1 MLNWKQIIFKNVL
14 TVIFLILSILMV
26 LPFVWMISTSFKN
39 AADVF
44 TYPIEWIPQTWNFK
58 HHISLWSGTD
68 SFSLYYYNSLK
79 VTIIPVIV
87 STLLSSLAAY
97 GFAKLE
103 FKGRD
108 LIFVIYISMMMIPP
122 QILFIPKFIMYD
134 WMGIYDTHLALII
147 PQFFSIFG
155 VFLMRQFIL
164 SLPDELIQAAKVDGA
179 GHMYIWSRI
188 VIPLI
193 KPVLASFL
201 ILEFTWIWNDY
212 ENPLIFLS
220 SRDLF
225 TIPLGLNK
233 FILEDNIDYNGM
245 MAAASAGIVPI
256 IIVFL
261 LGQRYVIEGVANTGI
276 KG

>member
-1 MLNWKQIIFKNVL
+1 
-14 TVIFLILSILMV
+14 
-26 LPFVWMISTSFKN
+26 MISTSFKN
-39 AADVF
+39 AIDVF
-44 TYPIEWIPQTWNFK
+44 TYPIEWIPKTWNFQ
-58 HHISLWSGTD
+58 HHINLWSGAD

-87 STLLSSLAAY
+87 STILSSLAAY

-108 LIFVIYISMMMIPP
+108 VIFLIYISMMMIPP
-122 QILFIPKFIMYD
+122 QILFIPKFIMFD
-134 WMGIYDTHLALII
+134 WMGIYNTHLALII

-179 GHMYIWSRI
+179 GHLYIWSRI